1 MGTQYSSRCPGRMHI
16 WTALIGLSAFIFKNM
31 KSCSRDVGKD
41 MGKLDGRNEK
51 SEIYMKVSENKR
63 HKT

>member
-1 MGTQYSSRCPGRMHI
+1 MHM

-41 MGKLDGRNEK
+41 MGKLDERNEESGTYMTIFHLDIYK
-51 SEIYMKVSENKR
+51 SLKE
-63 HKT
+63 